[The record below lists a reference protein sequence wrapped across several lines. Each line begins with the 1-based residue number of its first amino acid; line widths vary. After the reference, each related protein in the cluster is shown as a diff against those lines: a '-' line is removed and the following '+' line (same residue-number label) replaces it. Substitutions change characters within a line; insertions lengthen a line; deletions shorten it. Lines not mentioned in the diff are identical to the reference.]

1 MNVLILDN
9 DEKTLDETEATVRKT
24 MSGADVYSFSET
36 EYALEELDET
46 VFDFAFLDTELSD
59 MPCIVFAEKLKKK
72 SPKVNIIFL
81 TEDDY
86 EFAFDAFQIHASGYL
101 LKPPAEKDVKEE
113 VANRRYTKNVKTVEE
128 NECKVIAKTFG
139 QFDLLVNG
147 KSVHFKR
154 AKSKEAIAYLI
165 DRVGGGVTKKD
176 IASVIF
182 EESLYTENVQDYLG
196 KILRE
201 MEKTLKDNDIGEILI
216 KSHNY
221 YAVDKT
227 KIKCDLFDF
236 MDEASIDKPSFFGEY
251 MSQYSWAESTL
262 ANLYFFDEK
271 NGGGDY

>member
-9 DEKTLDETEATVRKT
+9 DEKSLDETEAAVSKA
-24 MSGADVYSFSET
+24 MSGAEIFTFTES
-36 EYALEELDET
+36 EYAREELDET
-46 VFDFAFLDTELSD
+46 VFDFAFLDTDLSD
-59 MPCIVFAEKLKKK
+59 MPCIVFAEELIKK

-101 LKPPAEKDVKEE
+101 LKPPAEKDIKAE
-113 VANRRYTKNVKTVEE
+113 VANKRYTKNVKKVEE
-128 NECKVIAKTFG
+128 NEFKAVAKTFG

-165 DRVGGGVTKKD
+165 DRVGSGVTKKD

-236 MDEASIDKPSFFGEY
+236 MDEASMDKPTFFGEY